1 MKATGIVRNIDELG
15 RLVLPKELRRHLE
28 IANDT
33 PVEITSEDDKI
44 IIKRFNPRCI
54 FCNDEGTLV
63 EFKGKR
69 ICHICKDELARI

>member
-15 RLVLPKELRRHLE
+15 RLVLPKEFRKHLE
-28 IANDT
+28 IGNET

-44 IIKRFNPRCI
+44 IIRRFNPRCI
-54 FCNDEGTLV
+54 FCNSEGELT

-69 ICHICKDELARI
+69 ICASCLAELK

>member
-15 RLVLPKELRRHLE
+15 RLVLPKEFRKHLE
-28 IANDT
+28 IGNET

-44 IIKRFNPRCI
+44 IIRRFNPRCI
-54 FCNDEGTLV
+54 FCNSEGELT

-69 ICHICKDELARI
+69 ICACCLAELK

>member
-15 RLVLPKELRRHLE
+15 RLVLPKEFRKHLE
-28 IANDT
+28 IGNET

-44 IIKRFNPRCI
+44 IIRRFNPRCI
-54 FCNDEGTLV
+54 FCNAEGELT

-69 ICHICKDELARI
+69 ICRLCLAELK